1 MQKVTVKDVAR
12 QANVSPSTV
21 SLVLRNSPL
30 VAEKTNDLVREA
42 IQALGYVYNRG
53 AANLRSRKTQT
64 IGLIISEITNPF
76 YAEMVA
82 GIDAVLDRCDR
93 IAFIANTAESLTRQD
108 RFIQRI
114 REQGVDGVILTA
126 AEGTGAEVIERLH
139 SWGMPCVQALRQV
152 TGKTGD
158 YVGPDYR
165 MGLALA
171 VQHLVNLGHQ
181 RIAYIGGARKTSA
194 TRERMAGFRDSLARH
209 GIEPG
214 PIVPCI
220 ATREFGARA
229 IRDLLA
235 SENPPTAAICY
246 NDITAFGVTHGLA
259 DLGRKPGQDF
269 GVIGFDNIAEAA
281 LGRPALTTIA
291 IEPQQIGEQA
301 ATLLLR
307 RIENPGGRAE
317 RIILPPRLIIR
328 DT

>member
-1 MQKVTVKDVAR
+1 MEKVTVKDVAR

-42 IQALGYVYNRG
+42 IAALGYVYNRG

-64 IGLIISEITNPF
+64 VGLIISEITNPF

-93 IAFIANTAESLTRQD
+93 IAFIANTAESVSRQD

-126 AEGTGAEVIERLH
+126 AEGTDAEVTARLR
-139 SWGMPCVQALRQV
+139 SWGLPFVQALRQV
-152 TGKTGD
+152 SGNTSD

-165 MGLALA
+165 MGIALA
-171 VQHLVNLGHQ
+171 VQYLVNLGHR

-194 TRERMAGFRDSLARH
+194 TRERMAGFRDSLALH
-209 GIEPG
+209 NLAPG

-220 ATREFGARA
+220 ATREFGAMA
-229 IRDLLA
+229 IRSLLT
-235 SENPPTAAICY
+235 SENPPTAAVCY
-246 NDITAFGVTHGLA
+246 NDITAFGVIHGLIE
-259 DLGRKPGQDF
+259 LGRKPGRDF
-269 GVIGFDNIAEAA
+269 GVVGFDNIAEAA

-291 IEPQQIGEQA
+291 IEPRQIGEQA

-307 RIENPGGRAE
+307 RIENLEGRAE
-317 RIILPPRLIIR
+317 RIILPARLIIR

>member
-1 MQKVTVKDVAR
+1 
-12 QANVSPSTV
+12 
-21 SLVLRNSPL
+21 
-30 VAEKTNDLVREA
+30 
-42 IQALGYVYNRG
+42 
-53 AANLRSRKTQT
+53 SRKTHT
-64 IGLIISEITNPF
+64 IGLVISEITNPF

-93 IAFIANTAESLTRQD
+93 IAFIANTDESITRQD

-114 REQGVDGVILTA
+114 REQGVDGIILTA
-126 AEGTGAEVIERLH
+126 AEGTGAEVIERLR
-139 SWGMPCVQALRQV
+139 SWRMPCVQALRQV
-152 TGKTGD
+152 SGNDAD

-165 MGLALA
+165 MGLGLA
-171 VQHLVNLGHQ
+171 VQHLVNLGHR

-194 TRERMAGFRDSLARH
+194 TRERMAGFRESMARH

-220 ATREFGARA
+220 ATREYGARA

-235 SENPPTAAICY
+235 TQEPPTAAVCY
-246 NDITAFGVTHGLA
+246 NDITAFGVIHGLLE
-259 DLGRKPGQDF
+259 LGRKPGQDF

-281 LGRPALTTIA
+281 LGRPALTTVA

-307 RIENPGGRAE
+307 RIENPDGGAE